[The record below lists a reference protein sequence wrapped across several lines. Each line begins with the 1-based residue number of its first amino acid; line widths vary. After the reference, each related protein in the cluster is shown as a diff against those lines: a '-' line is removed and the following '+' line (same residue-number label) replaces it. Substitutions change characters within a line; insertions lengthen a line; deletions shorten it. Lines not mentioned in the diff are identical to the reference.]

1 MGVGI
6 VLYRKKV
13 KGRYPVDTVKE
24 SVPKNDGDDMQEK
37 NTKDIIDES
46 EMESKASPPSSTA
59 IHSDTMKIWLHW
71 VTYYYLSLHTSQ
83 LHKNLEY
90 QFKTA

>member
-37 NTKDIIDES
+37 NSKDIIDES

-59 IHSDTMKIWLHW
+59 IHSDTMKI
-71 VTYYYLSLHTSQ
+71 
-83 LHKNLEY
+83 
-90 QFKTA
+90 